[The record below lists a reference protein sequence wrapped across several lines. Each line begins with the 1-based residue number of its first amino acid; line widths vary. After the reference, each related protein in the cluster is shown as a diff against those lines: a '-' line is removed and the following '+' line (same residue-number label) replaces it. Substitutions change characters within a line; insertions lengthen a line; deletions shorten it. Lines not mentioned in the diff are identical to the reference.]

1 MAIGGGQRMRG
12 LLGSDFQDPRTQGI
26 MGLASGLLA
35 GGAPQVGKPVSFG
48 GALSTGINTGL
59 NAFNVAQKRQ
69 EELQKRQD
77 ELDKQKRLEERQKRL
92 DDANALQNRFQVV
105 GGSLL
110 DLQDP
115 NKPSVVFSPPRK
127 TKSQTLVMD
136 GKYLMTVNEDG
147 TVTYTKSPF
156 FADVEAKEKAA
167 KAAEKNKALPTQ
179 LAKAEDDNFEAIDIS
194 QGIVSE
200 VDYFLNLIE
209 NGQLEFSFGENIA
222 DSVSGFFGIANE
234 EARNSAA
241 FKTFLQRLRNDKLRL
256 AKGVQTEGDAQRAMS
271 EILDNLNDK
280 NTVVTQL
287 NKLKREAEKGAETNM
302 RDVNRRRKD
311 QQINPF
317 DFSDYTTPT
326 IASDVGYKVVK

>member
-35 GGAPQVGKPVSFG
+35 GGAPQVGKPVSLG

-77 ELDKQKRLEERQKRL
+77 ELDKQRRLEERQKRL

-127 TKSQTLVMD
+127 TKNQTLVMD
-136 GKYLMTVNEDG
+136 DKYLMTENEDG
-147 TVTYTKSPF
+147 TITYTPSPF
-156 FADVEAKEKAA
+156 KADVEAKEKLE
-167 KAAEKNKALPTQ
+167 KEKNKKFLGTTPQ
-179 LAKAEDDNFEAIDIS
+179 KSEDEDFFAIDTS
-194 QGIVSE
+194 GGITQDIGTYIALIDDDKLKFGAVE
-200 VDYFLNLIE
+200 GLVDSGLSL
-209 NGQLEFSFGENIA
+209 FGLSDEE
-222 DSVSGFFGIANE
+222 GI
-234 EARNSAA
+234 NSAA
-241 FKTFLQRLRNDKLRL
+241 FDTFLEKLRNDTLRL
-256 AKGVQTEGDAQRAMS
+256 NKGVQTEGDAQRALN
-271 EILDNLNDK
+271 EIIANKNDTDVVRRQLVRLKDLNERAIE
-280 NTVVTQL
+280 L
-287 NKLKREAEKGAETNM
+287 RKRNI
-302 RDVNRRRKD
+302 NRRRESQGVEK
-311 QQINPF
+311 F

-326 IASDVGYKVVK
+326 TTSDVGYKVVK